1 MYLSAPQHQNE
12 PVRKAIR
19 EFHMADEFKDYY
31 KTLGVKK
38 NASEKEIKSAFR
50 KLARKYHP
58 DVNPNNKEAE
68 EKFKEINEANE
79 VLTDA
84 EKRKQYDEMVDYY
97 EKYGRWPGAAAGAGA
112 AGGYGPGAGNYQYRT
127 VSPEDL
133 NDPFGDQSPFSDFFE
148 TYFGGSGGRGGMG
161 GAGRR
166 GAPGAGTYYNQ
177 PARGQDVES
186 AVDVT
191 LPEAYTGATR
201 TFELT
206 EPDGKTRRLEVKI
219 PAGVEEGSR
228 IRIAGQGGQGSAGR
242 GDLYLIVHMLPNG
255 RYRREGTTLYEKVDV
270 PLATAMLGGEI
281 PVSLPDGKRLML
293 RIPIETQN
301 GKSFRLRGKGMPRLG
316 QPENHGDLYAE
327 VNVVLP
333 TRLNDE
339 QRSLFEQFA
348 RSVGYSGSGQ
358 TTSV

>member
-1 MYLSAPQHQNE
+1 
-12 PVRKAIR
+12 
-19 EFHMADEFKDYY
+19 MADEFKDYY
-31 KTLGVKK
+31 KILGVKK

-79 VLTDA
+79 VLTDT
-84 EKRKQYDEMVDYY
+84 EKRKQYDEMLNYY
-97 EKYGRWPGAAAGAGA
+97 EKYGRWPGAPAGAGA
-112 AGGYGPGAGNYQYRT
+112 GARGGYGAGPGAGNYQYRT

-133 NDPFGDQSPFSDFFE
+133 NDLFGGQSPFSDFFE
-148 TYFGGSGGRGGMG
+148 TYFGGGGMGGLGGIGGMG

-166 GAPGAGTYYNQ
+166 AGTGAGTYYSQ
-177 PARGQDVES
+177 PTRGQDVES
-186 AVDVT
+186 TVDVT

-206 EPDGKTRRLEVKI
+206 EPDGRTRRLEVKI
-219 PAGVEEGSR
+219 PAGVDEGSR

-242 GDLYLIVHMLPNG
+242 GDLYLIAHMIPDP

-270 PLATAMLGGEI
+270 PLATAMLGGEV
-281 PVSLPDGKRLML
+281 PVSQPDGKRLML
-293 RIPIETQN
+293 RIPAGTAN
-301 GKSFRLRGKGMPRLG
+301 GRAFRLSGKGMPRLG
-316 QPENHGDLYAE
+316 QPDNRGDLHAE
-327 VNVVLP
+327 VNVTLP
-333 TRLNDE
+333 THLNDE
-339 QRSLFEQFA
+339 QRRLFEEFA
-348 RSVGYSGSGQ
+348 RSIGYSGQ